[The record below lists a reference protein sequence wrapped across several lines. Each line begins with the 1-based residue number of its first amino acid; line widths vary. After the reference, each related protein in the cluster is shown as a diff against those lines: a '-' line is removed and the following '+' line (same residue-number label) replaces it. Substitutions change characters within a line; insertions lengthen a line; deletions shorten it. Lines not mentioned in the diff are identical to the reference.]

1 MTSMY
6 DADLSPYKGVIGNE
20 YRVVKQTKRDDSIA
34 FVIQV
39 ARHPDLKWSTLT
51 ERSTFEL
58 AMEAIDFLS
67 GKMVVIEE
75 VVYDST
81 QSKRH

>member
-1 MTSMY
+1 MNLY
-6 DADLSPYKGVIGNE
+6 DADLSPYKGVVGNE
-20 YRVVKQTKRDDSIA
+20 YRVVKQTKRDNSVA

-39 ARHPDLKWSTLT
+39 SRHPDFIWSTLT
-51 ERSTFEL
+51 ERSTFDL

-81 QSKRH
+81 QSTRH

>member
-1 MTSMY
+1 MNLY
-6 DADLSPYKGVIGNE
+6 DADLSPYKGVVGNE
-20 YRVVKQTKRDDSIA
+20 YRVVKQTKRDNSVA

-39 ARHPDLKWSTLT
+39 SRHPEFTWSTLT
-51 ERSTFEL
+51 ERSTFDL

-81 QSKRH
+81 QSTRH